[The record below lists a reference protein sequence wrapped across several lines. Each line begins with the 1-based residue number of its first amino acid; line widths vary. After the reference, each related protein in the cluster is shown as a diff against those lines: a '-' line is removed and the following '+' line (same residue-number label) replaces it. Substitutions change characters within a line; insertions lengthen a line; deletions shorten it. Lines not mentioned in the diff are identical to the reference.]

1 MVENV
6 WTFIGIQRI
15 EKTKF
20 DKELSVIV
28 NEAMKSIFSV
38 TGLSPSGFSS
48 FREMVEFGRQM
59 NNEDSYFW
67 DWMKE
72 HGIGYLERIGKVSLP
87 DEEDTMAFLAYRKLI
102 LESDMESNDVSNLF
116 ISVSELLKT
125 VDEFVNSKE
134 ESLWEHSSLR

>member
-59 NNEDSYFW
+59 NNEDSY
-67 DWMKE
+67 
-72 HGIGYLERIGKVSLP
+72 
-87 DEEDTMAFLAYRKLI
+87 
-102 LESDMESNDVSNLF
+102 
-116 ISVSELLKT
+116 
-125 VDEFVNSKE
+125 
-134 ESLWEHSSLR
+134 